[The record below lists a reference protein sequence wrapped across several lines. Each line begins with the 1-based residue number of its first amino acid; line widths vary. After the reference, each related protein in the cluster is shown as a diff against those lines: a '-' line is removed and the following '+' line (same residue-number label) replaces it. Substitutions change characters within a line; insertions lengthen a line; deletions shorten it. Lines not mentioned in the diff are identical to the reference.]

1 MVSDYPES
9 EVTVFDYGYPKGECM
24 RLAQDIS
31 VGARCFCCVLFLAC
45 SLIAFTT
52 VRAQETTPA
61 GPAKDGGQTST
72 GDVPASSEPVATDAS
87 AAEVVERKTGINLL
101 QLILQGGWL
110 MVPIVLMSAL
120 VITISIERFFG
131 MRRARV
137 LPKGLVAE
145 LGKLGGPQ
153 GAFDPRLAYRLCQQ
167 YPSAAASV
175 VRTMLL
181 KVGRPHSEV
190 EHTVTEASQREAER
204 MHGNVRWLT
213 MAAAVTPLLGLFG
226 TVWGMIRAFH
236 DMTQLLPGQDKA
248 EFLGKGIYVA
258 LVTTVSGL
266 AVAIPAA
273 ILSHYFEGRIQYL
286 FHRID
291 ELVFSLMPQ
300 IERFEGRVRFGPV
313 GESAGG
319 DPSDGQGGA
328 IPPVAPVAAKTP
340 S

>member
-1 MVSDYPES
+1 
-9 EVTVFDYGYPKGECM
+9 M
-24 RLAQDIS
+24 RLPQDVV
-31 VGARCFCCVLFLAC
+31 VGPWWSCCAAFLAF

-52 VRAQETTPA
+52 VSAQETTAA
-61 GPAKDGGQTST
+61 GPTQDGEQASTTDLPETSDLS
-72 GDVPASSEPVATDAS
+72 GEAAATDAS

-110 MVPIVLMSAL
+110 MVPIALMSAL
-120 VITISIERFFG
+120 VITIAIERFIG
-131 MRRARV
+131 LRRARV
-137 LPKGLVAE
+137 LPKVLVAE

-153 GAFDPRLAYRLCQQ
+153 GAFDPRMAYRLCQQ
-167 YPSAAASV
+167 YPSSAASV

-190 EHTVTEASQREAER
+190 EHMVTEASQREAER

-273 ILSHYFEGRIQYL
+273 ILSHYFEGRIQFL
-286 FHRID
+286 FHQID

-313 GESAGG
+313 GESA
-319 DPSDGQGGA
+319 DGQSRA
-328 IPPVAPVAAKTP
+328 TPPVASGAAKTP
-340 S
+340 L